1 MSQRILRPILLSVLV
16 LLLGLDTTSAAAFK
30 RVRAGEPA
38 PSFTLQDLD
47 GKPVSLEEFRGNPCT
62 ILVFWALWSPRSLP
76 LLKDVQKLVDEFGPK
91 GLRAVTINVE
101 GERAPADLRDRIR
114 AFLEKNAIHLPVLL
128 DQGLEQ
134 YNTWGVI
141 ATPATAF
148 LGKDLEVLYE
158 FSGHPTS
165 AYEDMRDQVLKA
177 LGLEEEAAQAAR
189 PRRERYKADKRV
201 MLHYGLA
208 RTLFQRGQFSK
219 AERKLRKVLKQDP
232 GFPDAHALRGVILLG
247 MVREGKKRASLD
259 EARAEFA
266 KAVELDATEP
276 LGLAGLARFALD
288 EGDEAKALD
297 LARRAVEYTED
308 ADLPVL
314 PPLEPAPEE
323 KSEGADDAL
332 GKASATGAAPSAEA
346 GAGTPEAQEKA
357 PASGGAPEAQKVQDE
372 GGAPPGPRSVVT
384 LYLERASARLAAG
397 DREGAKALIAPV
409 VEGLLGIP
417 ERPHMKGKGRMML
430 RMKAPS
436 Q

>member
-1 MSQRILRPILLSVLV
+1 MSQRILRPILLSVVV

-30 RVRAGEPA
+30 RVSAGQPA
-38 PSFTLQDLD
+38 PSFSLPDLD
-47 GKPVSLEEFRGNPCT
+47 GRTVSLEEFRGSPCT

-91 GLRAVTINVE
+91 GLRALTVNVE
-101 GERAPADLRDRIR
+101 GESAPADLRDRIR
-114 AFLEKNAIHLPVLL
+114 AFLEENAIRLPVLL
-128 DQGLEQ
+128 DLGLVQ

-148 LGKDLEVLYE
+148 LGKDLEVIYE

-165 AYEDMRDQVLKA
+165 AYQDMRDQVLRA
-177 LGLEEEAAQAAR
+177 LGLEEETAEAAR

-247 MVREGKKRASLD
+247 MVREGKKKASLD
-259 EARAEFA
+259 KAREEFA
-266 KAVELDATEP
+266 KAVELDPTEP

-288 EGDEAKALD
+288 DGDEAEALD
-297 LARRAVEYTED
+297 LARRAVEHTED
-308 ADLPVL
+308 EDLPAL
-314 PPLEPAPEE
+314 PPLEPAEPEPE
-323 KSEGADDAL
+323 
-332 GKASATGAAPSAEA
+332 GKAGEAP
-346 GAGTPEAQEKA
+346 GTA
-357 PASGGAPEAQKVQDE
+357 PAAEEIPARGTETAAPEARGPDQ
-372 GGAPPGPRSVVT
+372 GPRAVVT
-384 LYLERASARLAAG
+384 LYLDRAAARLEAG
-397 DREGAKALIAPV
+397 DREGARALLVPV

-417 ERPHMKGKGRMML
+417 EKPRMKGMGKKMML
-430 RMKAPS
+430 RMRAPS